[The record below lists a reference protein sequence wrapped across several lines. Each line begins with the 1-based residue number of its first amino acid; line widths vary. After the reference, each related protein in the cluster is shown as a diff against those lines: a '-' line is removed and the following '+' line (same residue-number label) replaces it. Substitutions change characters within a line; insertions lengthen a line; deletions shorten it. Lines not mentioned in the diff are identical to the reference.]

1 MAEGLLRYLDL
12 GEYNYDVASAG
23 TAPSFVHPKAIGVMT
38 ELEIDISNHRSKHVK
53 EFTGQSFDYVI
64 SLCGE
69 DNCPSFV
76 GRIGTSLHWPFP
88 DPVSAAGID
97 EDALAGF
104 RKVRDDIRNKLEK
117 FMADPSSF
125 RTDGPEFSLK

>member
-1 MAEGLLRYLDL
+1 MAEGLLIKL
-12 GEYNYDVASAG
+12 GGDKFEAESAG
-23 TAPSFVHPKAIGVMT
+23 TIPSHVHPGAIGVMA
-38 ELEIDISNHRSKHVK
+38 ELEIDISNHRSKHVR
-53 EFTGQSFDYVI
+53 EFTGQSFDFVI

-69 DNCPSFV
+69 DNCPSFAGKV
-76 GRIGTSLHWPFP
+76 DRMLHWPFP

-104 RKVRDDIRNKLEK
+104 RKVRDDIRNKLEE